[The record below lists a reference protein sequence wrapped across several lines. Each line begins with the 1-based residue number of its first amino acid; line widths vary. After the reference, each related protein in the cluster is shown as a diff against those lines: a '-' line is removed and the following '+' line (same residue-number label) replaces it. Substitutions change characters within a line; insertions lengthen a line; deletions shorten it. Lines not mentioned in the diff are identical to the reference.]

1 MIINLSKLFCLA
13 FLLSTSLFGV
23 HASEAVDDSLSSCKE
38 SLKNKSVPLGQM
50 VGVSVYRMF
59 NKYPPVGARE
69 VQLEQVYAVLKDKV
83 KSIDVSPGCLRE
95 QLLSSAEKY
104 YGDGLVKVTN
114 ADVVPVRVYSAEKG
128 YLLVF
133 LYPGYLELDGTGKE
147 VSAGVASYGIDGEL
161 LGVIERAATWAN
173 NEGTLNLRESCITDM
188 NISTS
193 EKNVGPFERRGDGE
207 VILYD
212 PPFEEERVI
221 KGILGNTYSSVGG
234 YECSAGSYIKLNKK

>member
-1 MIINLSKLFCLA
+1 MRVNFPKLFCLV
-13 FLLSTSLFGV
+13 LLLPIFCEAQASDVGGESL
-23 HASEAVDDSLSSCKE
+23 ASCKE
-38 SLKNKSVPLGQM
+38 SLKSKAVAFGQM

-69 VQLEQVYAVLKDKV
+69 VQLEQVYSVLKEKV
-83 KSIDVSPGCLRE
+83 KSVDISPGCLRE
-95 QLLSSAEKY
+95 QLLSSAQKY
-104 YGDGLVKVTN
+104 YDDGLVKVTN

-133 LYPGYLELDGTGKE
+133 LYPGYLELDGTGEE
-147 VSAGVASYGIDGEL
+147 VSAGVASYGTDGRL
-161 LGVIERAATWAN
+161 LGVIERVATWAN
-173 NEGTLNLRESCITDM
+173 NEGTLNLRESCVTDM
-188 NISTS
+188 NITTS
-193 EKNVGPFERRGDGE
+193 EKHVGPFERREDGE

-221 KGILGNTYSSVGG
+221 KGIFGNTYSSVGG